1 MYKVYF
7 NKSFEKY
14 TSKENG
20 SANRFDGRQGSVNLG
35 CLLIDKSL
43 GSGF

>member
-7 NKSFEKY
+7 NKSFDKY

-20 SANRFDGRQGSVNLG
+20 SANRFDGRQGSVSLG

-43 GSGF
+43 ALEF